1 MKILGTRLKELR
13 SKLNLS
19 QVYVSKKLGI
29 GQTTYAAYE
38 IGRSQPGNEML
49 VKLAIYYEVSTDY
62 LLGKSNTKYTQA
74 ELDFFNEIKEK
85 GIEQLI
91 HDYNLTLGSESLD
104 LGEEKKLIKLIK
116 LFIGSDE

>member
-62 LLGKSNTKYTQA
+62 LLGKTDTKYTQA
-74 ELDFFNEIKEK
+74 ELDFYNEIKEK

-91 HDYNLTLGSESLD
+91 HEYNITLED
-104 LGEEKKLIKLIK
+104 KAMDPKEEKILIKLIK
-116 LFIGSDE
+116 SFVEGD